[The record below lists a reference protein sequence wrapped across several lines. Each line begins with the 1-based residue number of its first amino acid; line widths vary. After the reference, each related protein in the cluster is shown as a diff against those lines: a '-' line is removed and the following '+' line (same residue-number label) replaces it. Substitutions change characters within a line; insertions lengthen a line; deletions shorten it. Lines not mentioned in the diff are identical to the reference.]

1 MVEQDHK
8 GVQVSISDEVAAL
21 LEERHILEEDVKE
34 VVHHAEKTGEKLYDP
49 KGKRLLAKLVT
60 KRPVPTQFAE
70 KMTMQAFTCY
80 VEYSMTNDVYK
91 IHSAY
96 SHNVTIEPD

>member
-1 MVEQDHK
+1 MVEQNHIDL
-8 GVQVSISDEVAAL
+8 QVSISDEVAAL
-21 LEERHILEEDVKE
+21 LEERHILEKDVKE
-34 VVHHAEKTGEKLYDP
+34 VVYHAERTGEKLYDP
-49 KGKRLLAKLVT
+49 EGKRFLAKLVT